1 MRQKSPAFFVNF
13 CSRKMFVENLTL
25 KNFRNYDAESFSFFD
40 GVNVIVG
47 RNAQGKTNCAE
58 AAFLLA
64 TGFSPRVTKDKQVV
78 KYGCNQAEISAEAIS
93 SYGKVGVKM
102 TFFAHDKKKMTV
114 NGVEI
119 KRVADLMGN
128 VFAVFF
134 NPDELKLIKE
144 SPDDRRRFMDVSISQ
159 RSKGYYNS
167 LLRYKKIVAQRNN
180 LLKEED
186 QDLIL
191 DTLPVWD
198 EQLSFYAADI
208 IFERNLFC
216 ERLLPLASAAHSYLT
231 DGAEELKI
239 EYTGKYKG
247 DRSNIQKEYFD
258 HISENYTRDIAVGY
272 TLSGPH
278 RDDLK
283 ISINGEDVRAFSSQG
298 QQRTAAISL
307 KLAEL
312 EIFKEKFGE
321 YPLLIL
327 DDALSELDFGRQKK
341 LLKKL
346 DGVQTLITC
355 TGVDERVFNEIEYKR
370 FEIEGG
376 KII

>member
-1 MRQKSPAFFVNF
+1 M
-13 CSRKMFVENLTL
+13 TL
-25 KNFRNYDAESFSFFD
+25 KNFRNYEEQKFSFLK
-40 GVNVIVG
+40 GINVIVG

-64 TGFSPRVTKDKQVV
+64 TGFSPRVTKDKQVIR
-78 KYGCNQAEISAEAIS
+78 YGESQAEISAEALS
-93 SYGKVGVKM
+93 AYGSVSVKM
-102 TFFAHDKKKMTV
+102 TFFSHDKKKITV

-119 KRVADLMGN
+119 KRVAELMGN
-128 VFAVFF
+128 VYAVFF

-159 RSKGYYNS
+159 RSRGYYNS

-186 QDLIL
+186 QSLVF

-208 IFERNLFC
+208 IYERNLFC
-216 ERLLPLASAAHSYLT
+216 QKLLPLAAEAHSYLT
-231 DGAEELKI
+231 EGAEDLKI

-247 DRSNIQKEYFD
+247 ERAEIQKEYFEHLKECYD
-258 HISENYTRDIAVGY
+258 RDIAVGF

-283 ISINGEDVRAFSSQG
+283 IFINGEDVRAFSSQG

-312 EIFKEKFGE
+312 EIFKERFGE

-327 DDALSELDFGRQKK
+327 DDALSELDFGRQKR
-341 LLKKL
+341 LLKKI
-346 DGVQTLITC
+346 DGVQTLVTC
-355 TGVDERVFNEIEYKR
+355 TGVDERVFNDIEYKR

-376 KII
+376 KIV